1 MTYLIIALTAIVSYL
16 IGSVNFSIL
25 LSKMLSGK
33 DIRESGSGNAGAT
46 NMLRTYGKKMG
57 VITLL
62 LDVLKGIVV
71 ILLSRLV
78 KNIAGT
84 DEIYPVISY
93 IAGVCVILGH
103 NFPLY
108 FGFKG
113 GKGVATSLGVVLMLD
128 WKVGLIVAVVAIAVM
143 AVTRY
148 VSLGSI
154 LGGAM
159 YIVIEIV
166 KMIVTKNVDVIQLV
180 CVVIIGGLLIA
191 RHHANIKRLLSGTE
205 NKLGAKK
212 RRSKMKIAVIG
223 SGGWG
228 TAIAILLSSRGH
240 NVYLWSW
247 IQEETDR
254 LKKDRENKEFL
265 PGVKFPDT
273 IYCSHDMAEC
283 TDGAEL
289 IITAAP
295 SPATRTT
302 AKQLSPHVKEG
313 QKIVNISKGLEE
325 GTLLR
330 LSQVYKEEI
339 PQADISVMSGPSHAE
354 EVSRGLPTTNVVA
367 SEHIDT
373 AKFIQD
379 VFMGDMFRVY
389 TSTDIIGVELGGA
402 LKNVIALCAGIS
414 DGLGYGDNTKAAL
427 MTRGLAEIARL
438 GKAMGANEKTFMG
451 LSGVGDLI
459 VTCTSMHSR
468 NRRAGI
474 LLGQGKSLKETL
486 ESVHMVVEGVNT
498 ATAAYEMA
506 HKYNVEMPI
515 VEEAYNILYN
525 GRNAREAVLLLM
537 TREKREE
544 K

>member
-1 MTYLIIALTAIVSYL
+1 M
-16 IGSVNFSIL
+16 
-25 LSKMLSGK
+25 
-33 DIRESGSGNAGAT
+33 
-46 NMLRTYGKKMG
+46 
-57 VITLL
+57 
-62 LDVLKGIVV
+62 
-71 ILLSRLV
+71 
-78 KNIAGT
+78 
-84 DEIYPVISY
+84 
-93 IAGVCVILGH
+93 
-103 NFPLY
+103 
-108 FGFKG
+108 
-113 GKGVATSLGVVLMLD
+113 
-128 WKVGLIVAVVAIAVM
+128 KV
-143 AVTRY
+143 
-148 VSLGSI
+148 
-154 LGGAM
+154 
-159 YIVIEIV
+159 
-166 KMIVTKNVDVIQLV
+166 
-180 CVVIIGGLLIA
+180 
-191 RHHANIKRLLSGTE
+191 
-205 NKLGAKK
+205 
-212 RRSKMKIAVIG
+212 AVIG

-228 TAIAILLSSRGH
+228 TAIAILLAKKGN

-254 LKKDRENKEFL
+254 LNRDRENKEFL
-265 PGVKFPDT
+265 PGVKFPENIT
-273 IYCSHDMAEC
+273 CTHDMGEC
-283 TDGAEL
+283 VREAEL

-302 AKQLSPHVKEG
+302 AKQLSPHVADG
-313 QKIVNISKGLEE
+313 QKLINISKGLEE

-330 LSQVYKEEI
+330 LSEVYKQEI
-339 PQADISVMSGPSHAE
+339 PQADVSVMSGPSHAE

-367 SEHIDT
+367 SENIET

-379 VFMGDMFRVY
+379 VFMCDMFRVY
-389 TSTDIIGVELGGA
+389 TSTDIAGVELGGA

-438 GKAMGANEKTFMG
+438 GVAMGARQETFMG

-474 LLGQGKSLKETL
+474 LLGEGKTLQETL
-486 ESVHMVVEGVNT
+486 DTVHMVVEGVNT

-506 HKYNVEMPI
+506 KKYNVEMPI

-525 GRNAREAVLLLM
+525 GANAREAVLRLM

>member
-166 KMIVTKNVDVIQLV
+166 KMIVTKNVDAIQLV

-212 RRSKMKIAVIG
+212 GEV
-223 SGGWG
+223 
-228 TAIAILLSSRGH
+228 
-240 NVYLWSW
+240 WSW

-273 IYCSHDMAEC
+273 IYCSHDMAKC

>member
-1 MTYLIIALTAIVSYL
+1 
-16 IGSVNFSIL
+16 
-25 LSKMLSGK
+25 
-33 DIRESGSGNAGAT
+33 
-46 NMLRTYGKKMG
+46 
-57 VITLL
+57 
-62 LDVLKGIVV
+62 
-71 ILLSRLV
+71 
-78 KNIAGT
+78 
-84 DEIYPVISY
+84 
-93 IAGVCVILGH
+93 
-103 NFPLY
+103 
-108 FGFKG
+108 
-113 GKGVATSLGVVLMLD
+113 
-128 WKVGLIVAVVAIAVM
+128 
-143 AVTRY
+143 
-148 VSLGSI
+148 
-154 LGGAM
+154 
-159 YIVIEIV
+159 
-166 KMIVTKNVDVIQLV
+166 
-180 CVVIIGGLLIA
+180 
-191 RHHANIKRLLSGTE
+191 
-205 NKLGAKK
+205 
-212 RRSKMKIAVIG
+212 MKIAIIG

-228 TAIAILLSSRGH
+228 TAISILLATKG
-240 NVYLWSW
+240 NDVYLWSW

-254 LKKDRENKEFL
+254 LTRDRENKEFL
-265 PGVKFPDT
+265 PGVKFPET
-273 IYCSHDMAEC
+273 IYCSHDMGEC

-302 AKQLSPHVKEG
+302 AKQLAPFVADG

-330 LSQVYKEEI
+330 LSEVYKQEI
-339 PQADISVMSGPSHAE
+339 PQAEVSVMSGPSHAE

-367 SEHIDT
+367 SKSLET

-379 VFMGDMFRVY
+379 IFMGDMFRVY
-389 TSTDIIGVELGGA
+389 TSSDVIGVELGGA

-438 GKAMGANEKTFMG
+438 GKAMGAKQETFMG

-474 LLGQGKSLKETL
+474 LLGQGKSLQETL
-486 ESVHMVVEGVNT
+486 DNVHMVVEGVN
-498 ATAAYEMA
+498 AASAAYEMSK
-506 HKYNVEMPI
+506 KYNVEMPI

-525 GRNAREAVLLLM
+525 GANARDAVLNLM